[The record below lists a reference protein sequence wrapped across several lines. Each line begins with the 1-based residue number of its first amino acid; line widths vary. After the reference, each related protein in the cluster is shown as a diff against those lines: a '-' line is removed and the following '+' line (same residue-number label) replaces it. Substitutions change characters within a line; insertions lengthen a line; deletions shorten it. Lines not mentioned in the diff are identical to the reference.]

1 MTTDPEA
8 AAHHSADRPELRS
21 PTHRF
26 AMDFTSTRR
35 GARLARHLCGARL
48 DAWGVPYGSDPHD
61 AVALVVAELCANAVR
76 HGHVP
81 GRDFRLR
88 LLGRDTTVLVE
99 VSDTRAER
107 MPVLST
113 PPEVPGGLGDDPE
126 DDRDGGRGLLL
137 VAALADGWGWCP
149 RAEGGPGKTVWARLV
164 LPGGFALVRP
174 TLAPAPISPSMPLTL
189 ARLSR
194 SAAARRSVTGSLP
207 ASPPPGQDTAGHL

>member
-1 MTTDPEA
+1 MTTDPDA
-8 AAHHSADRPELRS
+8 TAHPSFARPELRS
-21 PTHRF
+21 PTHHF
-26 AMDFTSTRR
+26 AMDFSSTRR

-48 DAWGVPYGSDPHD
+48 DAWGVPYGSDPHE
-61 AVALVVAELCANAVR
+61 AATLVVAELCANAVR

-107 MPVLST
+107 LPVLSAL
-113 PPEVPGGLGDDPE
+113 PEVLGGPDEVPE

-149 RAEGGPGKTVWARLV
+149 RAEGGPGKTVWARLA
-164 LPGGFALVRP
+164 LPASFALIAP
-174 TLAPAPISPSMPLTL
+174 TLSPAPISPSMPRTL
-189 ARLSR
+189 ARLPG
-194 SAAARRSVTGSLP
+194 SAAARRSVTGSLR
-207 ASPPPGQDTAGHL
+207 ASPPPGQDSAGHF